1 MSLTVLQMENQVA
14 AKLGQSDTTS
24 RSLIRTFIG
33 NRCRMIYDAFP
44 WRDSEMTATASLAST
59 NVTTLPASMDRIIAI
74 RSNGDTFLDPIN
86 VNMLLQTDPTI
97 FERVGLPTV
106 YEEYT
111 DSSTNAK
118 KVKVYPT
125 PNTTVALFIVGKRTM
140 PDLTA
145 DGDTSIL
152 RNIDNVLITYTM
164 GDMLERQRQYEKAK
178 SKFEEAGAML
188 EAAKA
193 LETGQANQPRRS
205 KQMTVAG
212 NSLSELTDA
221 VCARTGQ
228 WSLDA
233 IILIKDFLRRN
244 YQMVW
249 DSCNWS
255 ESTVMANVSTDGSEI
270 VLPVYFDRVISI
282 RGDVNLGQLSIVE
295 PSLYFGIAP
304 GIFEQTGSPLGFSYL
319 APVGVGILP
328 PTREKLAIKSSS
340 ATDKTNVFVMGE
352 SAGGHLSEN
361 VVLNGTT
368 EVLTVNDYDV
378 PLTVAKNVTAG
389 DVRIR
394 ANTSNIVL
402 ETILAAERERKH
414 MRLWI
419 QPTPTATQTCLVLG
433 KRTIKPLVQDEDTP
447 MLRDI
452 QGVLIAA
459 ASADMFSKMGSD
471 KAASDA
477 REQAKTALEG
487 LITLETR
494 QGAYSA
500 CVVPEVEYSRSFDD
514 WSADA
519 WIVQKI

>member
-33 NRCRMIYDAFP
+33 NRAKMVFDSFA

-59 NVTTLPASMDRIIAI
+59 NITTLPTGMDRIIAI
-74 RSNGDTFLDPIN
+74 RANGDTFLDPIN
-86 VNMLLQTDPTI
+86 INMLLQTDPTI

-111 DSSTNAK
+111 DPADNSK

-140 PDLTA
+140 PALTA
-145 DGDTSIL
+145 DADVPIL
-152 RNIDNVLITYTM
+152 RNIDNVLISYAM

-178 SKFEEAGAML
+178 AKFEEAGAML

-212 NSLSELTDA
+212 NSLAELTDA

-228 WSLDA
+228 WSLDS

-244 YQMVW
+244 YQMIW
-249 DSCNWS
+249 DACNWS
-255 ESTVMANVSTDGSEI
+255 ESTVIANVSSDGSEVI
-270 VLPVYFDRVISI
+270 LPVFFDRVISI
-282 RGDVNLGQLSIVE
+282 RGDVNLGQLSVVE
-295 PSLYFGIAP
+295 PSLLFGIAP
-304 GIFEQTGSPLGFSYL
+304 SIFEQTGSPLGFSYL
-319 APVGVGILP
+319 TPVGVGILP
-328 PTREKLAIKSSS
+328 PTREKLAIKSAS
-340 ATDKTNVFVMGE
+340 ASDKTNVFVMGE
-352 SAGGHLSEN
+352 SAGGHVSEN

-368 EVLTVNDYDV
+368 EVLTANDYDT
-378 PLTVAKNVTAG
+378 PLTVAKSVTVG

-447 MLRDI
+447 MLRDV
-452 QGVLIAA
+452 QSVLIAA
-459 ASADMFSKMGSD
+459 ASADMFSKMGND
-471 KAASDA
+471 KAAADA
-477 REQAKTALEG
+477 RDQAKTSLEG
-487 LITLETR
+487 LIKLETQ

-500 CVVPEVEYSRSFDD
+500 CVVPEVEYSRSLND
-514 WSADA
+514 WSSDA
-519 WIVQKI
+519 WIVQKV